1 MIKEHILAFFAALL
15 YMYFYVIVMNLI
27 MKRYNTILVLSSILQ
42 SSGYRQDL
50 DFIMTWIPAILRSS
64 DLRFN

>member
-1 MIKEHILAFFAALL
+1 MIKEHILAYFAALS

-27 MKRYNTILVLSSILQ
+27 MKRYYTILVLSSILQ

-50 DFIMTWIPAILRSS
+50 DFIMTWIPARSS
-64 DLRFN
+64 SSNLRFK